1 MNPMN
6 CEYNY
11 MIQYSGIMNTK
22 VSKSWFLI
30 FKSFPENQSSYFYL
44 YVNIQIGTP
53 DICMYIYALPFP
65 QRFNL
70 CQF

>member
-1 MNPMN
+1 MN

-30 FKSFPENQSSYFYL
+30 FKSFPENLFKFLFLSLCKYTDRHTRHMHVYL
-44 YVNIQIGTP
+44 CSAFSPKI
-53 DICMYIYALPFP
+53 
-65 QRFNL
+65 
-70 CQF
+70 